1 MRTEM
6 RRRCLGMLSLAV
18 IVILLIGE
26 VPEAASTDGGSINVT
41 TSIAEFIGDEE
52 FLLGSEVNARL
63 LQGGQT
69 NKLSVYKALAKGSV
83 CNGVSYATDSRC
95 LGVINKDNRGCNI
108 RDGCRQGNP

>member
-63 LQGGQT
+63 LQGGQRIP
-69 NKLSVYKALAKGSV
+69 LSIKALAKGSV
-83 CNGVSYATDSRC
+83 CSGVSYATDRRC

-108 RDGCRQGNP
+108 RDGCRQGNR